1 MKIEPKL
8 PPHSKVGNSAL
19 KILLLLVL
27 RSWLRAFSVFED
39 HLIFMNIPAKT
50 ERMDLTPTSQRKLCL
65 IVLATP
71 SHS

>member
-8 PPHSKVGNSAL
+8 PPPSKVGNSPL

-27 RSWLRAFSVFED
+27 KSWLRAFNVFEY
-39 HLIFMNIPAKT
+39 HLIFMNIPAKK
-50 ERMDLTPTSQRKLCL
+50 ERMDLIPTSQRKLCP